1 MKEFLVFREF
11 PDGSFETGVLI
22 IEKDGFMGI
31 DVDGFF
37 YGLNLF
43 ESQSLWQIMGE
54 L

>member
-11 PDGSFETGVLI
+11 PDGGFETGILI

-37 YGLNLF
+37 YGLQPF
-43 ESQSLWQIMGE
+43 ESDYLWQIIGE